1 MKTPF
6 GRENSPPRKAFFSI
20 CEEMR
25 RMKPDA
31 SAPLPFRAGFRP
43 MRDAEKNPHNNQ
55 NPTMNL
61 VSDNE
66 QRNNRLRLRKP

>member
-6 GRENSPPRKAFFSI
+6 GRMIFPRKALLFAENAAHETRCLRAATLSG
-20 CEEMR
+20 R
-25 RMKPDA
+25 LSADA
-31 SAPLPFRAGFRP
+31 GCR
-43 MRDAEKNPHNNQ
+43 KNPHNNQ

>member
-6 GRENSPPRKAFFSI
+6 GRMIFPRKALFSI

-31 SAPLPFRAGFRP
+31 SAPLPFRQAFDRCGMQKKIRIII
-43 MRDAEKNPHNNQ
+43 K

>member
-6 GRENSPPRKAFFSI
+6 GRMIFPPKGAFFN
-20 CEEMR
+20 CGKMR

-43 MRDAEKNPHNNQ
+43 MRDAEKIRIIIK

>member
-6 GRENSPPRKAFFSI
+6 GRMIFPERRFFNNN
-20 CEEMR
+20 EEMR

-43 MRDAEKNPHNNQ
+43 MRDAKKNPHNNQ
-55 NPTMNL
+55 KSTMNL

>member
-6 GRENSPPRKAFFSI
+6 ERMIFPRKALFSI

-43 MRDAEKNPHNNQ
+43 MRDAEKIRIIIK

>member
-1 MKTPF
+1 MKSAF
-6 GRENSPPRKAFFSI
+6 RKDDFPPKGAFSI

>member
-1 MKTPF
+1 MPPRRYPF
-6 GRENSPPRKAFFSI
+6 GQAFGRCGMQKKI
-20 CEEMR
+20 R
-25 RMKPDA
+25 IIIK
-31 SAPLPFRAGFRP
+31 
-43 MRDAEKNPHNNQ
+43 

>member
-6 GRENSPPRKAFFSI
+6 GRPIFPRKALFSI